1 MASGRS
7 GAAAAGA
14 ALAGLLGV
22 ALWWRR
28 NPSPCPYGQ
37 RFWVELPHPSITRA
51 GLAEILAPEAGE
63 RMLEVGPGTGYYS
76 LDVAR
81 RLGEGGRLDIFDI
94 QQDMLDHTQRRAR
107 EAGLAN
113 VEATQGDAS
122 ALPYTDGDFAAAFI
136 CMTLGEVPDVDTA
149 LRELRRVLRPGG
161 RLVVGESYLDPHVVR
176 LGALRERA
184 EDAGLTFERRAGGLI
199 GYFARFS
206 A

>member
-1 MASGRS
+1 MASGRA

-14 ALAGLLGV
+14 VLAGVLGV

-51 GLAEILAPEAGE
+51 RLGEILGPAAGQSV
-63 RMLEVGPGTGYYS
+63 LEVGPGTGYYS
-76 LDVAR
+76 LDVAN
-81 RLGEGGRLDIFDI
+81 RLGEGGRLATFDI
-94 QQDMLDHTQRRAR
+94 QQEMLDHTHGRAR
-107 EAGLAN
+107 EAGLVN
-113 VEATQGDAS
+113 VGATRGDAR
-122 ALPYTDGDFAAAFI
+122 ALPYADDEFDAAFI
-136 CMTLGEVPDVDTA
+136 CMTLGEVPDVDAA
-149 LRELRRVLRPGG
+149 LGELRRVLRSGG

-176 LGALRERA
+176 PSALRERA
-184 EDAGLTFERRAGGLI
+184 EAAGLSFERRTGGPA